1 MTSPVVQRIK
11 EFADLRWPDRDLPG
25 RLRKLGEE
33 IGELNEAAAR
43 LCTSACFNYG
53 KYPDPTYPDTLAA
66 NEEYEHCLSLLA
78 LEVADVAIILQDILI
93 ITKCDGDLTE
103 YMDVKMEVNERR
115 EWPVHISDVVDD
127 EQEGSE

>member
-43 LCTSACFNYG
+43 LCSTFCYNGPFG
-53 KYPDPTYPDTLAA
+53 TLEP
-66 NEEYEHCLSLLA
+66 NSQDEHDEYSNCRCMLA
-78 LEVADVAIILQDILI
+78 LEIADVAIILQDILI
-93 ITKCDGDLTE
+93 ITNCEGDLTE
-103 YMDVKMEVNERR
+103 YMDVKMEENERR